1 MLQRSA
7 RSLGCWG
14 RFFRAAIV
22 LGGLSVFSSE
32 LLLSQKSAPSKA
44 SNQVLEQ
51 AASAARERGEIDE
64 SIKLYER
71 ALEHEPSWQEGWWY
85 DGSLHYDQSQYPAA
99 VRSFR
104 KLVQLNSEL
113 SDAWAMLGLSEYECQ
128 DYADSFKD
136 LEKATAEG
144 TALEDSLRKIVD
156 YHRALLLNARG
167 DSDAAYMVLSS
178 LFLQGVHSED
188 LQVALGMS
196 LLRVPVYPSQL
207 DPTRD
212 ALVHDAGNIAAF
224 MTQKQFDKAEVAFHD
239 LLKQYPNVPY
249 IHYAFGAML
258 AANGRDHDAEDQFL
272 AETQVN
278 PDSALPYMEWSFV
291 ESKAKHYS
299 DSVDLARKAVD
310 RSQDSFMAHYLLGNG
325 LLMSGDATA
334 ARPELETAQ
343 KLAPEVADIRYSL
356 SRVYA
361 RLGEPALAKQEQTE
375 FIALQRKNA
384 LDRVKLKRLYP
395 NAQSI
400 TGVRPTTN

>member
-1 MLQRSA
+1 MLQINARVFENWRDVLRISA
-7 RSLGCWG
+7 
-14 RFFRAAIV
+14 V
-22 LGGLSVFSSE
+22 LGMLWVSSTAW
-32 LLLSQKSAPSKA
+32 LLSQASASAKT
-44 SNQVLEQ
+44 SNKVFEQ
-51 AASAARERGEIDE
+51 AAAAARERGDIDA
-64 SIKLYER
+64 SIKLYDR

-85 DGSLHYDQSQYPAA
+85 EGSLHYDQNQYPAA
-99 VRSFR
+99 VRAFR
-104 KLVQLNSEL
+104 KLVQLNSKL
-113 SDAWAMLGLSEYECQ
+113 DDAWAMLGLSEYECQ

-136 LEKATAEG
+136 LQKAAADSA
-144 TALEDSLRKIVD
+144 ALEDSLRKVVD
-156 YHRALLLNARG
+156 YHRALLLNVHG

-178 LFLQGVHSED
+178 LFLGGVHSED
-188 LQVALGMS
+188 LQVALGLS
-196 LLRVPVYPSQL
+196 LLRVPVYPPQL

-212 ALVHDAGNIAAF
+212 ALIHDAGNIAAF
-224 MTQKQFDKAEVAFHD
+224 MTQKQFDKAEVAFED

-258 AANGRDHDAEDQFL
+258 ASNGRDHDAEEQFR

-299 DSVDLARKAVD
+299 DAVDLARKAVD
-310 RSQDSFMAHYLLGNG
+310 RSENSFMAHYLLGNG
-325 LLMSGDATA
+325 LLMNGDAA
-334 ARPELETAQ
+334 GARPELEAAQ
-343 KLAPEVADIRYSL
+343 KLAPEVPDIRYSL

-384 LDRVKLKRLYP
+384 LDRVKLRRLYP
-395 NAQSI
+395 SAQSI